1 MLYIMKVYV
10 VLADYDYE
18 GYSEPLFVGS
28 KENAEKFVA
37 DRKSKYFTLEIF
49 EMCYDDSQNS

>member
-1 MLYIMKVYV
+1 MKVYV